1 MIGHTF
7 KVLGIS
13 SAALM
18 AISIAVLAQPAPAPA
33 PAAPVPGAVS
43 PAPAPVANRPM
54 VACRNDIKTLCSG
67 VERGKGAKMQCLVA
81 NKTKAS
87 AECQA
92 AMVALQERMVTRGL
106 KQGGKPGRFAAC
118 RTDIATLCPE
128 AKGKERAQCLRQ
140 NQAKVSPA
148 CGEAL
153 AAMPARMREQAAPV
167 APTPAAPGAL
177 EAPKPQ

>member
-1 MIGHTF
+1 MIGRIV
-7 KVLGIS
+7 KILGIS
-13 SAALM
+13 SAASV
-18 AISIAVLAQPAPAPA
+18 AISIAVLAQTAPAPT
-33 PAAPVPGAVS
+33 PAAPATGAASPG
-43 PAPAPVANRPM
+43 PVASRPM
-54 VACRNDIKTLCSG
+54 SACRNDIKTLCSG

-92 AMVALQERMVTRGL
+92 AMVAIQERMATRGL
-106 KQGGKPGRFAAC
+106 KQAGKPGRFAAC

-128 AKGKERAQCLRQ
+128 AKGKERAQCLRA

-153 AAMPARMREQAAPV
+153 AAMPARKREQAVPV
-167 APTPAAPGAL
+167 AP